1 MNGKFEEAHGVGWL
15 HVQLPVGGCANQAA
29 NTFDRRGH
37 RSETIDALTQTIEAA
52 FTNSEKVRV
61 SRLDKAVWAQIDD
74 AKPLPLPL
82 GELGFPLEGHCEPVV
97 FNLESFLRLVGSKSV
112 PL

>member
-61 SRLDKAVWAQIDD
+61 FRLDKAVWAQIDD
-74 AKPLPLPL
+74 AKLLPLLL
-82 GELGFPLEGHCEPVV
+82 GELGLSLEGHCELLV
-97 FNLESFLRLVGSKSV
+97 FHLESFVRLVGSNFA